1 MGSSHVSS
9 GRVSLGLAELT
20 GLDLVDWARPASR
33 GLNPVDP
40 FLVLLWIFCSALE
53 VGGVLQAG
61 EVRGRWY
68 LYSQDRLS
76 ILGCSTQRLFST
88 TSNFKRLRLRPR
100 SFLENMNQG
109 VKKERAEGIYVP
121 RSIYNPW
128 KRRFSYSRQRRSR
141 SQNWMEL
148 ARTPHFFVGLP
159 TGFPSQ
165 NVHLL

>member
-9 GRVSLGLAELT
+9 GRVSLGLADLT

-121 RSIYNPW
+121 RSIYNHSSPGFRESGMLVLPHSLCVVRILYW
-128 KRRFSYSRQRRSR
+128 HFTFRSKP
-141 SQNWMEL
+141 ED
-148 ARTPHFFVGLP
+148 
-159 TGFPSQ
+159 
-165 NVHLL
+165 